1 MVYFAKWKMILVAI
15 VCVFG
20 LAFAFP
26 NLLSDEEAAGMP
38 GWLPS
43 QKMNLGLDL
52 QGGAHLL
59 LEVDVKT
66 VFQQRNESMI
76 DSLRIGMRRATP
88 RIGYRRL
95 GVRGDCF
102 GFDLRKEA
110 DQPSRQNPSFPK
122 LFSLCITNLL
132 NRQKAMRT

>member
-88 RIGYRRL
+88 
-95 GVRGDCF
+95 
-102 GFDLRKEA
+102 
-110 DQPSRQNPSFPK
+110 
-122 LFSLCITNLL
+122 
-132 NRQKAMRT
+132 